1 MNFIGSRWVEYPCV
15 TIDTPY
21 AVGSHHT
28 SWVKGVAWDPL
39 GEVYACLSTPLSSLL
54 SVLGRIMLSTSG
66 KVHPVLSSS
75 LFPTFSIVTRDH
87 PFSVESPGRCL
98 ASTFVL
104 LMLMMYVLRGIN
116 KASRRRN
123 RVPTFSP
130 ETRSL
135 LSTSVKDL
143 PFLLWQPPTVR
154 SSFIHSPRLQQSIR
168 KEWIWCPTK
177 TLKRSNS

>member
-1 MNFIGSRWVEYPCV
+1 MGFIRNQWVEYPCV

-39 GEVYACLSTPLSSLL
+39 GEVYACLSTPLPSSL
-54 SVLGRIMLSTSG
+54 SVLGRTMWSTSG
-66 KVHPVLSSS
+66 KVLPVLSSS
-75 LFPTFSIVTRDH
+75 PFRTFSTVTQDRL
-87 PFSVESPGRCL
+87 FSVDFPGQYL
-98 ASTFVL
+98 ASTFVS
-104 LMLMMYVLRGIN
+104 LMLMMYVLRGIHE
-116 KASRRRN
+116 ASRRRN

-130 ETRSL
+130 ETHSL

-154 SSFIHSPRLQQSIR
+154 SSYIPSPRLHQSTR

-177 TLKRSNS
+177 TLKPSNS

>member
-1 MNFIGSRWVEYPCV
+1 M

-39 GEVYACLSTPLSSLL
+39 GEVYACLSTPLPSLL
-54 SVLGRIMLSTSG
+54 SVLGRITSSTSG
-66 KVHPVLSSS
+66 KVLPVLSSS
-75 LFPTFSIVTRDH
+75 LFLTFSIVTRDH
-87 PFSVESPGRCL
+87 PFSVDFPGRCL

-116 KASRRRN
+116 EASRRRN
-123 RVPTFSP
+123 RAPTFSP

-135 LSTSVKDL
+135 LSISVKDL
-143 PFLLWQPPTVR
+143 RFLQ
-154 SSFIHSPRLQQSIR
+154 
-168 KEWIWCPTK
+168 
-177 TLKRSNS
+177 